1 MSISKKLKSIIK
13 NCDCFGTFVTFRI
26 NEDNELKSLFGG
38 LATIFYLLIAI
49 IYISY
54 MSYRFI
60 ARKELSFINAYRIVE
75 SEPFLNLTETEFNFA
90 FGIESEDT
98 ENPYVEEGNFF
109 FNYSV
114 YLIEWIGKENISKIN
129 IPIKQC
135 TQEDFHHLIDNSF
148 KKSNLSQLF
157 CPNWNNINYTLEGTY
172 MDYYYKYIIIQ
183 ISLTEYALNNL
194 DLTKKLFIDN
204 PFEMALFFLDNAMDY
219 DNRKK
224 PMPLFLNHIF
234 RTIDFNYVKNT
245 QVLIS
250 PVEFYNDE
258 NIIIENP
265 HLSKGLTIDSYFD
278 SFRNSNRSN
287 KKDNLVGQ
295 FILKASTKIVEL
307 KRSYEKL
314 PLFVADL
321 TGILE
326 NILIFLLLTV
336 NVIERILIDHKIIT
350 KMFKYKGSKYYDID
364 YLLKTFNND
373 NNCSNIMKIINK
385 QNLDIVKKG
394 NGGFKSMRK
403 SIISLLENKFANFEN
418 NKNEKKNNFISNSD
432 MKFLK
437 ISTIDT
443 QNKFNKNDNIKVEVK
458 SKQPDGISLLNYTLK
473 KSENDSYSVESLS
486 SINEDY
492 TNERKNIEEV
502 NSNNEIIYTS
512 PTLRNIMETDNDNE
526 KDNNN
531 NNNNNNLNNNNY
543 RINNNYNCKNKE
555 NIFSSG
561 ICKIICFKL
570 FSWTNKK
577 LKENN
582 IIFSKAENKI
592 HYYLDIYNY
601 IQKIQE
607 IDLLIYILFDNDQYT
622 LFQYLSKP
630 PIITGNINQNCIYQ
644 EFLDKQYNKQLIGKK
659 EIDNLYTAFN
669 KIRKKNEHIFEDL
682 KLLRLVNAEVK
693 YLNNNNI

>member
-1 MSISKKLKSIIK
+1 MSISNKIKSIIK
-13 NCDCFGTFVTFRI
+13 NCDCFGTFITFRI

-38 LATIFYLLIAI
+38 LATIFYILIAI
-49 IYISY
+49 IYITY

-98 ENPYVEEGNFF
+98 ENPYVEEGINF

-114 YLIEWIGKENISKIN
+114 YLIEWIGKKNITKIN
-129 IPIKQC
+129 IPIKKC

-183 ISLTEYALNNL
+183 IGLTEYALNNL

-219 DNRKK
+219 DNRKN

-234 RTIDFNYVKNT
+234 RTIDFNYIKST

-278 SFRNSNRSN
+278 SFRNSDRNIN
-287 KKDNLVGQ
+287 KENLLGQ
-295 FILKASTKIVEL
+295 FFLKASTKIVEL

-336 NVIERILIDHKIIT
+336 NVVERILIDHKIIT

-364 YLLKTFNND
+364 YFLKIFNND
-373 NNCSNIMKIINK
+373 NYESNIMKIINK
-385 QNLDIVKKG
+385 QHLDIVKKR
-394 NGGFKSMRK
+394 NGGIKSMRK
-403 SIISLLENKFANFEN
+403 SIITLLDNKININENKND
-418 NKNEKKNNFISNSD
+418 KKNNFISNSD

-443 QNKFNKNDNIKVEVK
+443 KNYNKDNINVEVK

-473 KSENDSYSVESLS
+473 RSENDSYSIESLS

-492 TNERKNIEEV
+492 THEKKNNKED
-502 NSNNEIIYTS
+502 NLNNEIVFTS
-512 PTLRNIMETDNDNE
+512 PSTRNIIDNENDNE
-526 KDNNN
+526 NYKEKDNKNQHNNN
-531 NNNNNNLNNNNY
+531 NRNYNNLNM
-543 RINNNYNCKNKE
+543 IKKKE
-555 NIFSSG
+555 NVFSSG

-570 FSWTNKK
+570 FYWTNKK

-582 IIFSKAENKI
+582 IIFTKAENKI
-592 HYYLDIYNY
+592 YYYLDIYNY

-607 IDLLIYILFDNDQYT
+607 IDLLIYSLFDNDQYN

-630 PIITGNINQNCIYQ
+630 PINENESQNCIYK
-644 EFLDKQYNKQLIGKK
+644 EFLDKQINKRRIGKK
-659 EIDNLYTAFN
+659 EIDKLYNSFNNL
-669 KIRKKNEHIFEDL
+669 RKKNEHIFEDY
-682 KLLRLVNAEVK
+682 KLLRLINAEAK
-693 YLNNNNI
+693 YLSVN

>member
-1 MSISKKLKSIIK
+1 MSISKTLKSIIK
-13 NCDCFGTFVTFRI
+13 NCDCFGTFITFRI

-38 LATIFYLLIAI
+38 IATIFYLIIAI

-54 MSYRFI
+54 MSYRFF

-98 ENPYVEEGNFF
+98 EKPYVEEGNNF

-114 YLIEWIGKENISKIN
+114 FLIEWIGKKNITKIN
-129 IPIKQC
+129 IPIKKC

-183 ISLTEYALNNL
+183 IGLTEYALNNL

-219 DNRKK
+219 DNRKN

-234 RTIDFNYVKNT
+234 RTIDFNYIKST

-278 SFRNSNRSN
+278 SFRNSDRNIN
-287 KKDNLVGQ
+287 KENLLGQ
-295 FILKASTKIVEL
+295 FFLKASTKIVEL

-336 NVIERILIDHKIIT
+336 NSVERILIDHKIIT

-364 YLLKTFNND
+364 YLLKLFNND
-373 NNCSNIMKIINK
+373 NCESNIMKIINK
-385 QNLDIVKKG
+385 QHLDIVKKR
-394 NGGFKSMRK
+394 NGGIKSMRK
-403 SIISLLENKFANFEN
+403 SIITLLDNKLSNIENKID
-418 NKNEKKNNFISNSD
+418 KKNNFISNSD

-437 ISTIDT
+437 ISTIET
-443 QNKFNKNDNIKVEVK
+443 QKNNYNKDNINVEVK

-473 KSENDSYSVESLS
+473 KSEIDSYSIESLS
-486 SINEDY
+486 SINDITHEK
-492 TNERKNIEEV
+492 KNIKEE
-502 NSNNEIIYTS
+502 NLNNEIVFTS
-512 PTLRNIMETDNDNE
+512 PSLRNIIENDNDNE
-526 KDNNN
+526 NYKDKNNN
-531 NNNNNNLNNNNY
+531 NQHNNNN
-543 RINNNYNCKNKE
+543 RNYNNQNYTNREK
-555 NIFSSG
+555 IFSSG

-570 FSWTNKK
+570 FYWTNKK
-577 LKENN
+577 LKEKNF
-582 IIFSKAENKI
+582 IFSKAENKI

-607 IDLLIYILFDNDQYT
+607 IDLLIYILFDNDQYK

-630 PIITGNINQNCIYQ
+630 PIIADNESQNCIYK
-644 EFLDKQYNKQLIGKK
+644 EFLDKQNNKKLIGKK
-659 EIDNLYTAFN
+659 EIDDLYTSFN
-669 KIRKKNEHIFEDL
+669 NLRKKNEHIFEDF
-682 KLLRLVNAEVK
+682 KLLRLINAEIK
-693 YLNNNNI
+693 YLNNN

>member
-1 MSISKKLKSIIK
+1 MSISNKIKSIIK
-13 NCDCFGTFVTFRI
+13 NCDCFGTFITFRI

-38 LATIFYLLIAI
+38 LATIFYILIAI
-49 IYISY
+49 IYITY

-98 ENPYVEEGNFF
+98 ENPYVEEGINF

-114 YLIEWIGKENISKIN
+114 YLIEWIGKKNITKIN
-129 IPIKQC
+129 IPIKKC

-183 ISLTEYALNNL
+183 IGLTEYALNNL

-219 DNRKK
+219 DNRKN

-278 SFRNSNRSN
+278 SFRNSDRNIN
-287 KKDNLVGQ
+287 KENLLGQ
-295 FILKASTKIVEL
+295 FFLKASTKIVEL

-336 NVIERILIDHKIIT
+336 NVVERILIDHKIIT

-364 YLLKTFNND
+364 YFLKIFNND
-373 NNCSNIMKIINK
+373 NYESNIMKIINK
-385 QNLDIVKKG
+385 QHLDIVKKR
-394 NGGFKSMRK
+394 NGGIKSMRK
-403 SIISLLENKFANFEN
+403 SIITLLDNKININENKND
-418 NKNEKKNNFISNSD
+418 KKNNFISNSD

-443 QNKFNKNDNIKVEVK
+443 KNYNKDNINVEVK

-473 KSENDSYSVESLS
+473 RSENDSYSIESLS

-492 TNERKNIEEV
+492 THEKKNNKED
-502 NSNNEIIYTS
+502 NLNNEIVFTS
-512 PTLRNIMETDNDNE
+512 PSTRNIIDNENDNE
-526 KDNNN
+526 NYKEKDNKNQHNNN
-531 NNNNNNLNNNNY
+531 NRNYNNLNM
-543 RINNNYNCKNKE
+543 IKKKE
-555 NIFSSG
+555 NVFSSG

-570 FSWTNKK
+570 FYWTNKK

-582 IIFSKAENKI
+582 IIFTKAENKI
-592 HYYLDIYNY
+592 YYYLDIYNY

-607 IDLLIYILFDNDQYT
+607 IDLLIYSLFDNDQYN

-630 PIITGNINQNCIYQ
+630 PINENESQNCIYK
-644 EFLDKQYNKQLIGKK
+644 EFLDKQINKRRIGKK
-659 EIDNLYTAFN
+659 EIDKLYNSFNNL
-669 KIRKKNEHIFEDL
+669 RKKNEHIFEDY
-682 KLLRLVNAEVK
+682 KLLRLINAEAK
-693 YLNNNNI
+693 YLSVN